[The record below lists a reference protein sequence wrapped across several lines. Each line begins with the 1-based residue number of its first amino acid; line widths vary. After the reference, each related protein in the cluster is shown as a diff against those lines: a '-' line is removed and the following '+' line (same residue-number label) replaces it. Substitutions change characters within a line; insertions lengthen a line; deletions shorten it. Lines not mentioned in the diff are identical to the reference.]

1 MTNWVVFNSLFAQ
14 VHLLLHFYQYGIY
27 NIYLFVAITILNN
40 KKKPL
45 MKHSWNFIYQKH
57 LFNNSSLDLFS

>member
-40 KKKPL
+40 KKN
-45 MKHSWNFIYQKH
+45 H
-57 LFNNSSLDLFS
+57 